1 MKTEKKP
8 PRKSVPLPALERL
21 YVIDREI
28 ASKKYPNTNDL
39 VECLKQAEAFGECKG
54 VSIATVSRDLEFMRD
69 RLKAPI
75 EYDAY
80 ERGYYYTEKTF
91 RLPGVFASA
100 DDFVALGMA
109 KSILSLY
116 RGTPFYNA
124 ANHLLDTIMTPMTGS
139 PAISGKANKNQDW
152 LENRIVVPKIAS
164 AKVDPIV
171 WEIVVGGLKR
181 NRVIIFDYRGTWDA
195 EYRKRQVRPY
205 QLLFDSGVWYLYGFA
220 EERKATRIF
229 SLSRIANAKLA
240 DNAFTLPAN
249 FRYADF
255 TGDSYFGVFIGQE
268 KRRYAVDCYGEAV
281 IFATE
286 RQWAANQKITEIGD
300 DGIRIEFTSTQYDK
314 VLKWVLSC
322 GCNAVPRE
330 PEKLVGDW
338 KDHVKEM
345 AKLVRK
351 RLAT

>member
-1 MKTEKKP
+1 MKTEKKT

-21 YVIDREI
+21 YIIDREI
-28 ASKKYPNTNDL
+28 ASGKYPNTNDL
-39 VECLKQAEAFGECKG
+39 VESLERAEASGECKS

-80 ERGYYYTEKTF
+80 KRGYYYSENTF

-100 DDFVALGMA
+100 EDFMALGMA

-116 RGTPFYNA
+116 RDTPFYDA
-124 ANHLLDTIMTPMTGS
+124 SNHLLETIMTPMTSAGT
-139 PAISGKANKNQDW
+139 PAASGGDRDW

-164 AKVDPIV
+164 AKLDPLV
-171 WEIVVGGLKR
+171 WKTLVVSLKG
-181 NRVIIFDYRGTWDA
+181 NRVITFDYRGTWDA
-195 EYRKRQVRPY
+195 EYQRRRVRPY

-229 SLSRIANAKLA
+229 SLSRMANAERTTS
-240 DNAFTLPAN
+240 AFVLPAN
-249 FRYADF
+249 FRYAEF

-268 KRRYAVDCYGEAV
+268 KRRFAVDCYGEAV
-281 IFATE
+281 IFASE
-286 RQWAANQKITEIGD
+286 RQWAANQKITEI
-300 DGIRIEFTSTQYDK
+300 DGGVRIEFTSTQYDK

-322 GCNAVPRE
+322 GCNAVPRM
-330 PEKLVGDW
+330 PEKLLDDW
-338 KDHVKEM
+338 KLH
-345 AKLVRK
+345 VRK
-351 RLAT
+351 MGKLARKWEKTPP